1 MPKIEVNV
9 KELIEF
15 IQRCDNDGGS
25 IWIYGACK
33 VCPVRKECKY
43 YFTRSG
49 ESGALT
55 GVDLDQ

>member
-9 KELIEF
+9 EELIDV
-15 IQRCDNDGGS
+15 IRCCENHEDDWCS
-25 IWIYGACK
+25 TCK

-49 ESGALT
+49 ESGVLA

>member
-1 MPKIEVNV
+1 MSKIEVNV
-9 KELIEF
+9 EELIDF
-15 IQRCDNDGGS
+15 IRCCENHEDDWCS
-25 IWIYGACK
+25 ACK

-49 ESGALT
+49 ESGVLA